1 MSFLLGLTGSIGM
14 GKSTTA
20 MLFSEYGCDVWDAD
34 LAVHRLYEKGGAAV
48 HPISKIF
55 PSSIVNEAV
64 CRKNLKEIL
73 SANKNAFSLLEAVVH
88 PLVAKDRAKFIENA
102 NTNVLV
108 FDIPLLFETN
118 GDKHMDA
125 VACVYI
131 DKETQ
136 KKRTLNRGTM
146 TEKQFSQLLSKQMP
160 ISEKRA
166 RADYVII
173 TDTIEHA
180 RNQVKNILEQI
191 QSQLNDA

>member
-173 TDTIEHA
+173 TDTVEHA

-191 QSQLNDA
+191 RSQLNDA

>member
-173 TDTIEHA
+173 TDTVEHA

-191 QSQLNDA
+191 RSQLNNA

>member
-166 RADYVII
+166 RADYVIM
-173 TDTIEHA
+173 TDTLENVRDQIKH
-180 RNQVKNILEQI
+180 ILADI
-191 QSQLNDA
+191 RSQLTNA